1 MGRKEFENKVLP
13 LGRTLYRFAFR
24 YLANSEDAEDAVQE
38 VCVKL
43 WNMRD
48 KLEEYRSI
56 EAFAMTVTRNH
67 CLDRIRKQG
76 REVLEDTRPV
86 DTRADDMN
94 PEEEM
99 ERRESYNNV
108 LKIVK
113 DLPDKYRTVIQLRD
127 IEGLDYDDIQKHLG
141 ENINTIRVNLS
152 RARKM
157 VRDKLKTMYYE
168 PARTG

>member
-48 KLEEYRSI
+48 KLEEYRSL
-56 EAFAMTVTRNH
+56 EAFAITVTRNH

-76 REVLEDTRPV
+76 REIPEDTRPV
-86 DTRADDMN
+86 DTRASDMN
-94 PEEEM
+94 PVEEM
-99 ERRESYNNV
+99 ENRESYNNV

-113 DLPDKYRTVIQLRD
+113 DLPDKYRSVIQLRD
-127 IEGLDYDDIQKHLG
+127 IEGLEYDEIQKHLG
-141 ENINTIRVNLS
+141 ENLNTIRVNLS

-157 VRDKLKTMYYE
+157 VREKLKSIYYE